1 MENKIHVPNHQP
13 DNIDH
18 SKFGAVLYMFQ
29 PSLGKNCR
37 VSFLDQEIQGPPP
50 IAHHF
55 GFRPN
60 SQQVGLALQGTNS
73 PSLLVH
79 NPS

>member
-18 SKFGAVLYMFQ
+18 SQ

-37 VSFLDQEIQGPPP
+37 VSFLDQEIPGPPP

-55 GFRPN
+55 GFLPN
-60 SQQVGLALQGTNS
+60 SQQQVGIAG
-73 PSLLVH
+73 H
-79 NPS
+79 